1 MGAGV
6 LMQESLHQ
14 LQKSTALGTGA
25 YSVAEPS
32 GVASYVS
39 KNSSGVVVEMQKRL
53 GFPIEKPS
61 LLFADTI
68 EPPKVKQHMLYGVQ
82 CRVVS
87 MFHAASVYAQ
97 AGLGTLRWFCRITL
111 RKKIIARYGGLV
123 CSGGYDRW

>member
-1 MGAGV
+1 MRISCTPRDMGGV

-39 KNSSGVVVEMQKRL
+39 KNSSGVVVKMQKRL
-53 GFPIEKPS
+53 GFTIEQPS

-68 EPPKVKQHMLYGVQ
+68 EPPKVKQHRLKGIQ
-82 CRVVS
+82 RRVVS
-87 MFHAASVYAQ
+87 VFHPAFVYARGW
-97 AGLGTLRWFCRITL
+97 AWHTSVVL
-111 RKKIIARYGGLV
+111 
-123 CSGGYDRW
+123 